1 MTRRTFYVSALLLA
15 LVVAGFGSYY
25 ASAHPD
31 GLEYVAEQTGFIDSA
46 DEAKTADGPFADYQT
61 KGVDDE
67 RLGGGIAGA
76 AGVVVV
82 LLLMGGLAFAIRRR
96 RTPEDVEH

>member
-1 MTRRTFYVSALLLA
+1 MTRRRFFVTALLLA
-15 LVVAGFGSYY
+15 LLIAGFGSYY

-31 GLEYVAEQTGFIDSA
+31 GLEYVAEKAGFSDSA
-46 DEAKTADGPFADYQT
+46 EDAKTADSPFADYQT

-67 RLGGGIAGA
+67 RLGGGIAGV

-82 LLLMGGLAFAIRRR
+82 LVVMSGLAFALRRR
-96 RTPEDVEH
+96 HTSETPD

>member
-1 MTRRTFYVSALLLA
+1 MTGRTFFVTALLAA
-15 LVVAGFGSYY
+15 LLIAGLGSYY

-31 GLEYVAEQTGFIDSA
+31 GLEYVAGKTGFLDSA
-46 DEAKTADGPFADYQT
+46 DDAKTADSPLADYQT

-67 RLGGGIAGA
+67 RIGGGIAGV

-82 LLLMGGLAFAIRRR
+82 LVLMGGLAFALRRR
-96 RTPEDVEH
+96 RTADEAE

>member
-1 MTRRTFYVSALLLA
+1 MTRRTFYVTALLAA
-15 LVVAGFGSYY
+15 LLIAGLGSYY

-31 GLEYVAEQTGFIDSA
+31 GLEYVAGKTGFLDSA
-46 DEAKTADGPFADYQT
+46 EEPKTADSPFADYQT

-67 RLGGGIAGA
+67 RIGGGIAGV

-82 LLLMGGLAFAIRRR
+82 LVLMSGLALALRRR
-96 RTPEDVEH
+96 RTSQAAD